1 MIFIMSNSLFKK
13 ASLLIK
19 LSLCTNIDK
28 CQASD
33 IRQGNCMH
41 VVKFL
46 CKSLIWDNINECR
59 KNTVL
64 GSNNQMI
71 SVK

>member
-13 ASLLIK
+13 AFLLIK
-19 LSLCTNIDK
+19 LSLCANIDK
-28 CQASD
+28 RQVSD

-46 CKSLIWDNINECR
+46 SKSLIWDNINECR
-59 KNTVL
+59 KKYSF
-64 GSNNQMI
+64 GF
-71 SVK
+71 K

>member
-13 ASLLIK
+13 AFLLIK

-28 CQASD
+28 RQASD

-46 CKSLIWDNINECR
+46 SKSLIWD
-59 KNTVL
+59 KY
-64 GSNNQMI
+64 
-71 SVK
+71 